1 MENGTSRELK
11 PQEISSNGIDE
22 HNVGKDNSTNHRRR
36 SFKLEFPFKQDIIG
50 SIIKAY
56 RKIRSLS
63 QDELG
68 EKVGVKKSQI
78 SKIEKGD
85 KNLTIGTITKL
96 LKALRA
102 KITFKIELE
111 NKKEV
116 ALLEQVVQNNNNNQE
131 HIGDNYM

>member
-1 MENGTSRELK
+1 MENETSRELES
-11 PQEISSNGIDE
+11 QEISVNGALENGD
-22 HNVGKDNSTNHRRR
+22 GKSLSVNQRKR

-50 SIIKAY
+50 GIIKAY

-96 LKALRA
+96 FRALRA
-102 KITFKIELE
+102 RITFKIELD

-116 ALLEQVVQNNNNNQE
+116 ALLEQVVENNRKKNQSGE
-131 HIGDNYM
+131 NYL